1 MSQRDYLRYKA
12 LSEFYDGLSEADKKK
27 LADNFPNKPA
37 DNRTKFFVGVGEN
50 VVGNAVYDI
59 LLAVGKRLLKKLV

>member
-1 MSQRDYLRYKA
+1 MSPRDYLRYKA
-12 LSEFYDGLSEADKKK
+12 LSDYYDGLSEADKKV
-27 LADNFPNKPA
+27 LADNFLNRPT

-59 LLAVGKRLLKKLV
+59 LLTVGKRLLKKLV